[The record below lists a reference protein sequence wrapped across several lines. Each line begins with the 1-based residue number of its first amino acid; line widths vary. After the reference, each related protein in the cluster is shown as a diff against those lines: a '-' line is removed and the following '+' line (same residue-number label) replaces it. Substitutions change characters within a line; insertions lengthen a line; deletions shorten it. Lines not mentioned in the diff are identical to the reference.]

1 MDKDQAIRKAQKLM
15 AVAMDG
21 RGNDNEAERALA
33 QAETLIRKFGIEEAE
48 IASAEASMDFE
59 WADAFHAYGPPQNP
73 ARSCPRWF
81 QIISTGVATFTDTIV
96 RLHYDT
102 AQGYGVG
109 FQGDRADT
117 LFAQWLV
124 GYLKSNVWAA
134 LAGARK
140 DHPEWGRSEAEDFR
154 KAMAGRLSTRM
165 RDLRRERD
173 VAFSAAPNRRGTERR
188 SFCSPTSSR
197 GAMRC
202 SVPRNTRM
210 RALTCATRPRHT
222 RVVWRA
228 ISLASPNR
236 CKVAAR
242 HATKIKSRH
251 DEQRGLVLPNLSC
264 TAMAIRQVAA
274 ILPGELAAH

>member
-33 QAETLIRKFGIEEAE
+33 QAETLIRKFGIEQAE

-173 VAFSAAPNRRGTERR
+173 VAFSAAPNRRGTG
-188 SFCSPTSSR
+188 T
-197 GAMRC
+197 A
-202 SVPRNTRM
+202 
-210 RALTCATRPRHT
+210 
-222 RVVWRA
+222 
-228 ISLASPNR
+228 
-236 CKVAAR
+236 
-242 HATKIKSRH
+242 
-251 DEQRGLVLPNLSC
+251 LVLVTDKLARRDALFGTPKYKNARVDLRDQ
-264 TAMAIRQVAA
+264 T
-274 ILPGELAAH
+274 AAHKGRLAGDQLGFAKPLQSSGQACNED